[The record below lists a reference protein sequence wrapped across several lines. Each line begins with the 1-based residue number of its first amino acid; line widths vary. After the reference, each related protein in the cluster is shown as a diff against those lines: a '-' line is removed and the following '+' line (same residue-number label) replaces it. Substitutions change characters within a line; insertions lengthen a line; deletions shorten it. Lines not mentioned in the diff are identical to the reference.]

1 MKKKLSLFIIWVLLG
16 FVIEVLA
23 NPQGTMYKGLG
34 HLFINY
40 ILLLSLFPFGAGL
53 ILFYGE
59 TKKGEP
65 IPCLILTIIL
75 LLLANASMIIF
86 FFIPNLFNITFNL
99 STVFA
104 AYYRYIPILS
114 LGAAYCA
121 SKIR

>member
-23 NPQGTMYKGLG
+23 NPQGTMYTGLG

-59 TKKGEP
+59 TKKGRTYSLFDFNHNFT
-65 IPCLILTIIL
+65 LISERIHDYL
-75 LLLANASMIIF
+75 LLYS
-86 FFIPNLFNITFNL
+86 
-99 STVFA
+99 
-104 AYYRYIPILS
+104 
-114 LGAAYCA
+114 
-121 SKIR
+121 